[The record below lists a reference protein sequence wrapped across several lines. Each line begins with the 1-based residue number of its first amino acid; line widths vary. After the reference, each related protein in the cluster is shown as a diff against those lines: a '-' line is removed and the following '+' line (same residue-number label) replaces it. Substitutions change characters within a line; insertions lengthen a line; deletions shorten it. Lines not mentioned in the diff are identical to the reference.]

1 MLAGRAMLTRVCTGG
16 RCVCVHA
23 ELATQLMAMGFAEY
37 RCKKALL
44 LTVRWPSLLHAFVRS
59 FGLGSAYGPF
69 GDGGALS
76 SSSKLMK
83 APPPPPSPRT
93 QGNDSVEHGIQWLT
107 EHVDDPGAD
116 GPLTIAQ
123 VKAALKPKLTPE
135 ERAAKAAELQKRA
148 QEKRKQ
154 RDAAE
159 AVAKEKAQREAGKKT
174 TEQMRKM
181 QEIEQQRFIEAK
193 KREKAELKAEKERM
207 REKLN
212 ADRVA
217 RGFAPLEAKAD
228 AP

>member
-1 MLAGRAMLTRVCTGG
+1 
-16 RCVCVHA
+16 
-23 ELATQLMAMGFAEY
+23 
-37 RCKKALL
+37 
-44 LTVRWPSLLHAFVRS
+44 
-59 FGLGSAYGPF
+59 
-69 GDGGALS
+69 
-76 SSSKLMK
+76 
-83 APPPPPSPRT
+83 
-93 QGNDSVEHGIQWLT
+93 VEHGIQWLT

-116 GPLTIAQ
+116 GPLSIAQ

-135 ERAAKAAELQKRA
+135 ERVAKAAELQKRA

-159 AVAKEKAQREAGKKT
+159 VVAKEKAQREAGKKT

-181 QEIEQQRFIEAK
+181 QEVEQQRFIEAK